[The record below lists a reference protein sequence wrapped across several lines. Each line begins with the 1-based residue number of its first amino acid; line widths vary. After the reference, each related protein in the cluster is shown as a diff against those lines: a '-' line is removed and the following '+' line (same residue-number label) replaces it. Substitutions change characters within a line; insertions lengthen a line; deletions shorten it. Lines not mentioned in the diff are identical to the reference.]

1 VSVLFSL
8 TTPSR
13 SLADFEGRLK
23 DAEVGVVFCAGHG
36 IQKQGANYI
45 VPSNA
50 QIEEEE
56 DNLRCSTQQ
65 SPTCP
70 CRCSRDQ
77 GAYFFGAFW
86 GKPFNLERR
95 LKRYEKFKQNRA
107 TALAEWQQLAA

>member
-1 VSVLFSL
+1 MILRKTVPP
-8 TTPSR
+8 PSR

-23 DAEVGVVFCAGHG
+23 HVEVGLVFYAGYG
-36 IQKQGANYI
+36 IQKEGANYI

-56 DNLRCSTQQ
+56 NLRCSTQQ
-65 SPTCP
+65 SPKCP

-86 GKPFNLERR
+86 EKPFNLERR
-95 LKRYEKFKQNRA
+95 LNRRDKFKQNRA
-107 TALAEWQQLAA
+107 AALAEWKQLAA